1 MASNE
6 PSELVRAA
14 EKFASAYAGQPV
26 FNGVQANLEPL
37 QLEHVGELNQAAAD
51 GELWNLKVTS
61 VPTPD
66 VMSEFVEIAIAKRE
80 RGSQMPFV
88 IRRLSDQK
96 IVGTT
101 RYYFIN
107 PASRNVS
114 IGYTWY
120 SASAQRTMINTESK
134 LMLLRHAFEVAGAI
148 SVQWHTHHENKR
160 SQAALKRLGAR
171 FEGVLRNAQILPDGR
186 IRHTHCF
193 SMLDQ
198 EWPAAKAFLEQRLR
212 HYA

>member
-1 MASNE
+1 MAS
-6 PSELVRAA
+6 SEISEMVRA
-14 EKFASAYAGQPV
+14 EQRFASAYNSEVSFSGEHAS
-26 FNGVQANLEPL
+26 LEPM
-37 QLEHVGELNQAAAD
+37 QLEHVEDLNQAAAD
-51 GELWNLKVTS
+51 GDLPQLKFTT

-66 VMSEFVEIAIAKRE
+66 SMLKVVEAAIAKRKQ
-80 RGSQMPFV
+80 GTQMPFV
-88 IRRLSDQK
+88 IRRSSDQK
-96 IVGTT
+96 IVGST

-120 SASAQRTMINTESK
+120 SASAQRTMINTDCK
-134 LMLLRHAFEVAGAI
+134 LMLLQHAFEQAGAI
-148 SVQWHTHHENKR
+148 SVQWHTHHENTR
-160 SQAALKRLGAR
+160 SQAAIRRLGAK

-193 SMLDQ
+193 SMLDH